1 MILYLHGF
9 RSSPESYKA
18 RMMRA
23 HCAAH
28 EKLDQFICPQ
38 LPASPAAAMH
48 MIENIA
54 SQYAAQTLT
63 IVGSSLGGYYAT
75 ALAEKIG
82 CKAVLLN
89 PAVRPAKDLQ
99 DHVGELT
106 IWHSH
111 EPFEFKSEYIAEL
124 EAIAVNSITRPERY
138 FLIAATGDEILDWQ
152 TMTDHY
158 QGARQKV
165 INGSDH
171 GLSDFE
177 HYIDE
182 VIAFCSIE

>member
-9 RSSPESYKA
+9 RSSPQSYKA

-54 SQYAAQTLT
+54 SQHAAQTLT
-63 IVGSSLGGYYAT
+63 VVGSSLGGYYAT
-75 ALAEKIG
+75 ALAEQIG

-89 PAVRPAKDLQ
+89 PAVRPAQDLQ
-99 DHVGELT
+99 NHIGELT
-106 IWHSH
+106 TWHVHQTICFSNTQIWRFVS
-111 EPFEFKSEYIAEL
+111 FATN
-124 EAIAVNSITRPERY
+124 NSCP
-138 FLIAATGDEILDWQ
+138 
-152 TMTDHY
+152 
-158 QGARQKV
+158 
-165 INGSDH
+165 NGSSPRVVPPMMHVWSDDPPCGPFVGTEGH
-171 GLSDFE
+171 GTTSCAA
-177 HYIDE
+177 H
-182 VIAFCSIE
+182 AH